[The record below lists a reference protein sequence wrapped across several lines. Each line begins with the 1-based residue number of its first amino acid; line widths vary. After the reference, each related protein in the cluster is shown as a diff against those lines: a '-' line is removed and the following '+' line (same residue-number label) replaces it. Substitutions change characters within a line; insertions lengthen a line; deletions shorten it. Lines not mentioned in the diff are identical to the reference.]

1 LSVANGVIE
10 QPLILEL
17 ALRYWALGWSIVPLV
32 NGTRNVPKG
41 IRWTRFREA
50 RARRR
55 EIETW
60 FSKHRGIAVVTGP
73 ASRRL
78 CVRDFDVLES
88 YAAWV
93 DQAPSWAAML
103 PTCRTARGVNV
114 YFTTDGRDR
123 SLTGI
128 RHVGHF
134 DDGEIR
140 VLHLTA
146 LPPTTHPSGA
156 TYEWIIEP
164 WHGIPT
170 VYNVAEIG
178 LIPPDAKTTF
188 SRARARPFITYQ
200 ADHTGPRNANT
211 PSSSGASSDRSGD
224 LSGVSGSGSVMDVRD
239 NSSRSLGEIL
249 SGLPVRQ
256 PVDTTRVEID
266 VAVTPVSP
274 LFDAGGNLVER
285 AFNDLLG
292 WTVPTG
298 PGMREQRLWDLA
310 RQLKALPEARALRA
324 DLLKPIV
331 HHWWQLALPKIRT
344 KDWFETWG
352 AFSRAWERA
361 IPFGGGAELN
371 EIIDLARRAG
381 CPEELR
387 SEFGTHICGLV
398 AAICR
403 ELALRRR
410 GDFWLSNRALARVLG
425 ISQPTANSYLN
436 ALIGSRVIR
445 KVEEPVR
452 GKSATVYRYLRSLP
466 SAGQEHSGW

>member
-1 LSVANGVIE
+1 MGDLALSVANGVIE
-10 QPLILEL
+10 QPLILEV

-55 EIETW
+55 EVETW

-73 ASRRL
+73 ASRGL
-78 CVRDFDVLES
+78 CVRDFDVVES

-93 DQAPSWAAML
+93 DEAPSWAAML
-103 PTCRTARGVNV
+103 PTSRTARGVNV

-123 SLTGI
+123 SLSGI

-140 VLHLTA
+140 VQHLTA

-156 TYEWIIEP
+156 SYEWIIEP

-178 LIPPDAKTTF
+178 LIPADAKTTF

-200 ADHTGPRNANT
+200 ADHTGPKNGNT
-211 PSSSGASSDRSGD
+211 AGADGAPLTGFNEPTQR
-224 LSGVSGSGSVMDVRD
+224 
-239 NSSRSLGEIL
+239 
-249 SGLPVRQ
+249 
-256 PVDTTRVEID
+256 
-266 VAVTPVSP
+266 
-274 LFDAGGNLVER
+274 LFDDGGSLIDA
-285 AFNDLLG
+285 AFDELLG

-310 RQLKALPEARALRA
+310 RQLKARPEAKALRA

-352 AFSRAWERA
+352 AFSRAWGRA

-387 SEFGTHICGLV
+387 PEFGTHICGLV

-403 ELALRRR
+403 ELALRRE

-425 ISQPTANSYLN
+425 ISQPMANSYLN

-466 SAGQEHSGW
+466 SAGQDYSGW